1 MDKNVQQTAHVE
13 LTEMTPPTFVKNV
26 TTHVNVVVDQLML
39 IVPLVTMELIGMK
52 ENVEQFAQQDT
63 GKILKPILVTDV
75 MEVVKLVPEETIM
88 TVKNHAQ
95 KAFIGTMD
103 IVSVLAQMVIMKM
116 TPQSKLVNHVT

>member
-13 LTEMTPPTFVKNV
+13 LTEMTAPTFVKNV

-52 ENVEQFAQQDT
+52 ENVEQSAQQDT

-95 KAFIGTMD
+95 KAFTGTMD